1 MKDKINC
8 KSFTKKIKTY
18 FVGNKCH
25 NKLDNLITL
34 SRSNNDEYDSVMDY
48 LFYVVLNLTPEQYLN
63 SIELTDYEPDENEI
77 KILNKNF
84 FNYKEK
90 VKLSSELNEQ
100 LNKMVDY
107 IRKKALFEKR
117 IEKIGNK
124 YIPNEYYN
132 MYYLQKK
139 MFLFYKENKEW
150 KEWLI

>member
-107 IRKKALFEKR
+107 IREKALFEKR

-150 KEWLI
+150 KK

>member
-1 MKDKINC
+1 MKDKVNC

-63 SIELTDYEPDENEI
+63 SIELNDYKPDDDEI

-100 LNKMVDY
+100 LNRMVDY
-107 IRKKALFEKR
+107 IREKALFEKR

-139 MFLFYKENKEW
+139 MFLFYKENKE
-150 KEWLI
+150 

>member
-1 MKDKINC
+1 MKDKVNC

-63 SIELTDYEPDENEI
+63 SIELNDYEPDDDEI

-107 IRKKALFEKR
+107 IREKALSEKR

-139 MFLFYKENKEW
+139 MFLFYKENKE
-150 KEWLI
+150 

>member
-1 MKDKINC
+1 MKDKVNC
-8 KSFTKKIKTY
+8 KGFTKKIKTY

-63 SIELTDYEPDENEI
+63 SIELNDYEPNEDEVKTLNE
-77 KILNKNF
+77 NF
-84 FNYKEK
+84 FNYKQK

-100 LNKMVDY
+100 LNKMVSY
-107 IRKKALFEKR
+107 IREKAVNEKR

-139 MFLFYKENKEW
+139 MFLFYKENKEL
-150 KEWLI
+150 K

>member
-34 SRSNNDEYDSVMDY
+34 ARSNNDEYDSVMDY

-107 IRKKALFEKR
+107 IRKKALSEKR

-150 KEWLI
+150 KE

>member
-1 MKDKINC
+1 MKDKVNC

-100 LNKMVDY
+100 LNRMVDY
-107 IRKKALFEKR
+107 IREKALFEKR

-124 YIPNEYYN
+124 YITNEYYN

-150 KEWLI
+150 KE

>member
-63 SIELTDYEPDENEI
+63 SIELNDYEPDDDEI

-107 IRKKALFEKR
+107 IREKALSEKR

-139 MFLFYKENKEW
+139 MFLFYKENKE
-150 KEWLI
+150 

>member
-107 IRKKALFEKR
+107 VREKALFEKR

-150 KEWLI
+150 KE

>member
-48 LFYVVLNLTPEQYLN
+48 LFYVVLKLTPEQYLN

-150 KEWLI
+150 KE

>member
-1 MKDKINC
+1 MKDKVNC

-63 SIELTDYEPDENEI
+63 SIELNDYEPDDDEI

-100 LNKMVDY
+100 LNRMVDY
-107 IRKKALFEKR
+107 IREKAVFEKR

-139 MFLFYKENKEW
+139 MFLFYKENKE
-150 KEWLI
+150 

>member
-107 IRKKALFEKR
+107 IRKKALSEKR

-150 KEWLI
+150 KE

>member
-63 SIELTDYEPDENEI
+63 SIELNDYEPDDDEI

-100 LNKMVDY
+100 LNRMVDY
-107 IRKKALFEKR
+107 IREKALSEKR

-139 MFLFYKENKEW
+139 MFLFYKENKE
-150 KEWLI
+150 

>member
-63 SIELTDYEPDENEI
+63 SIELNDYEPDDDEI
-77 KILNKNF
+77 KTLNENF
-84 FNYKEK
+84 FNYKKK

-100 LNKMVDY
+100 LNKMINY
-107 IRKKALFEKR
+107 IREKAVNEKR

-139 MFLFYKENKEW
+139 MFLFYKENKEL
-150 KEWLI
+150 K

>member
-8 KSFTKKIKTY
+8 KNFTKKIKTY

-107 IRKKALFEKR
+107 IREKALFEKR

-139 MFLFYKENKEW
+139 MFLFYKENKE
-150 KEWLI
+150 

>member
-8 KSFTKKIKTY
+8 KNFTKKIKTY

-63 SIELTDYEPDENEI
+63 SIELTNYKPDENEI

-107 IRKKALFEKR
+107 IREKALFEKR

-150 KEWLI
+150 KE

>member
-8 KSFTKKIKTY
+8 KNFTKKIKTC

-107 IRKKALFEKR
+107 IREKALFEKR

-139 MFLFYKENKEW
+139 MFLFYKENKE
-150 KEWLI
+150 

>member
-1 MKDKINC
+1 MKNKINC

-107 IRKKALFEKR
+107 IRKKALSEKR

-150 KEWLI
+150 KE

>member
-107 IRKKALFEKR
+107 IREKALFEKR

-139 MFLFYKENKEW
+139 MFLFYKENKEG
-150 KEWLI
+150 K

>member
-1 MKDKINC
+1 MKDKVNC

-63 SIELTDYEPDENEI
+63 SIELNDYEPDDDEI

-90 VKLSSELNEQ
+90 VKLSSELNKQ
-100 LNKMVDY
+100 LNRMVDY
-107 IRKKALFEKR
+107 IREKALSEKR

-139 MFLFYKENKEW
+139 MFLFYKENKE
-150 KEWLI
+150 

>member
-48 LFYVVLNLTPEQYLN
+48 LFYIVLNLTPEQYLN

-100 LNKMVDY
+100 LNKIVDY
-107 IRKKALFEKR
+107 IREKALSEKR

-150 KEWLI
+150 KE

>member
-150 KEWLI
+150 KE

>member
-84 FNYKEK
+84 FNYK
-90 VKLSSELNEQ
+90 
-100 LNKMVDY
+100 
-107 IRKKALFEKR
+107 
-117 IEKIGNK
+117 
-124 YIPNEYYN
+124 
-132 MYYLQKK
+132 
-139 MFLFYKENKEW
+139 
-150 KEWLI
+150 

>member
-1 MKDKINC
+1 MKDKVNC

-63 SIELTDYEPDENEI
+63 SIELNDYEPDDDEI

-100 LNKMVDY
+100 LNRMVDY
-107 IRKKALFEKR
+107 IREKALFEKR

-139 MFLFYKENKEW
+139 MFLFYKENKE
-150 KEWLI
+150 

>member
-107 IRKKALFEKR
+107 IREKALSEKR

-150 KEWLI
+150 KE

>member
-1 MKDKINC
+1 MKDKVNC

-63 SIELTDYEPDENEI
+63 SIELNDYEPDDDEI

-100 LNKMVDY
+100 LNRMVDY
-107 IRKKALFEKR
+107 IREKALSEKR

-139 MFLFYKENKEW
+139 MFLFYKENKE
-150 KEWLI
+150 

>member
-63 SIELTDYEPDENEI
+63 SIELIDYEPDENEI

-150 KEWLI
+150 KE

>member
-34 SRSNNDEYDSVMDY
+34 SSSNNDEYDSVMDY

-150 KEWLI
+150 KE

>member
-63 SIELTDYEPDENEI
+63 SIELNDYEPDDDEI

-100 LNKMVDY
+100 LNRMVDY
-107 IRKKALFEKR
+107 IREKALFEKR

-139 MFLFYKENKEW
+139 MFLFYKENKE
-150 KEWLI
+150 

>member
-1 MKDKINC
+1 MKDKVNC

-18 FVGNKCH
+18 FVGNKCY

-63 SIELTDYEPDENEI
+63 SIELNDYEPDDDEI

-100 LNKMVDY
+100 LNRMVDY
-107 IRKKALFEKR
+107 IREKALFEKR

-139 MFLFYKENKEW
+139 MFLFYKENKE
-150 KEWLI
+150 

>member
-90 VKLSSELNEQ
+90 VKLSSELNKQ

-107 IRKKALFEKR
+107 IREKALFEKR

-150 KEWLI
+150 KE

>member
-63 SIELTDYEPDENEI
+63 SIELNDYEPDDDEI

-107 IRKKALFEKR
+107 IRKKALSEKR
-117 IEKIGNK
+117 IKKIGNK

-139 MFLFYKENKEW
+139 MFLFYKENKE
-150 KEWLI
+150 

>member
-1 MKDKINC
+1 MKDKVNC
-8 KSFTKKIKTY
+8 KNFTKKIKTY

-63 SIELTDYEPDENEI
+63 SIELNDYEPDDDEI

-100 LNKMVDY
+100 LNRMVDY
-107 IRKKALFEKR
+107 IREKALFEKR

-139 MFLFYKENKEW
+139 MFLFYKENKE
-150 KEWLI
+150 

>member
-107 IRKKALFEKR
+107 IRKKALIEKR

-150 KEWLI
+150 KE

>member
-63 SIELTDYEPDENEI
+63 SIELTDYEPVENEI

-150 KEWLI
+150 KE

>member
-107 IRKKALFEKR
+107 IREKALFEKR

-150 KEWLI
+150 KE

>member
-150 KEWLI
+150 KND

>member
-48 LFYVVLNLTPEQYLN
+48 LFYIVLNLTPEQYLN

-107 IRKKALFEKR
+107 IREKALSEKR

-150 KEWLI
+150 KE